1 MPEMPEKRHL
11 SRQAVRLPFLY
22 RLKTPIA
29 VTAGAGWTHNISE
42 EGACLELPD
51 RMEESSAFQILFQTD
66 HGSLSLGVEVI
77 WAAKIREREGG
88 IIHGVDF
95 PGLSDEK
102 RQALRDFI
110 AGE

>member
-1 MPEMPEKRHL
+1 MPESNEKRHL
-11 SRQAVRLPFLY
+11 SRQAIKRPFLY
-22 RLKTPIA
+22 RSKSPIS
-29 VTAGAGWTHNISE
+29 VKAGAGWTHNISE

-66 HGSLSLGVEVI
+66 HGSLSIGVKVI
-77 WAAKIREREGG
+77 WAAKIRERGGG

>member
-1 MPEMPEKRHL
+1 MPEIPEKRHL
-11 SRQAVRLPFLY
+11 SRQAVRIPFLY

-42 EGACLELPD
+42 DGACLELPE
-51 RMEESSAFQILFQTD
+51 RLEESSAFPILFQTD
-66 HGSLSLGVEVI
+66 HGSLSVGAKVI
-77 WAAKIREREGG
+77 WVSKIRERGEG

-102 RQALRDFI
+102 RQALRTLI